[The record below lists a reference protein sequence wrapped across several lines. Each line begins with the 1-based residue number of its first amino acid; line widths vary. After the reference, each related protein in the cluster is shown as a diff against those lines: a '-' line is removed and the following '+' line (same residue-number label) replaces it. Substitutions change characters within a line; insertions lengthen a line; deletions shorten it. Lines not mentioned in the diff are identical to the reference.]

1 MEFGRISNLA
11 LRGLQFL
18 WALLI
23 IALVGNMIH
32 DAIGGNPSI
41 VNYSIFVGVFAMLS
55 LIYLIAGSISE
66 GLSGHPLGM
75 VIVDAINTLLFF
87 CGAVAL
93 SAQLR
98 VHSCG
103 RSVRFA
109 LNHFLII
116 DSMLK
121 LSQSYVDNNS
131 ITRGSHNN
139 TKRCHEA
146 QAVCA
151 FLWFGFAAFAASLV
165 FSGLAT
171 RGSTGVRGGGLR
183 KGGPSM
189 SHV

>member
-55 LIYLIAGSISE
+55 LIYLIAGSVSE

-103 RSVRFA
+103 RS
-109 LNHFLII
+109 
-116 DSMLK
+116 
-121 LSQSYVDNNS
+121 SYVDNNS

-139 TKRCHEA
+139 SKRCHEA